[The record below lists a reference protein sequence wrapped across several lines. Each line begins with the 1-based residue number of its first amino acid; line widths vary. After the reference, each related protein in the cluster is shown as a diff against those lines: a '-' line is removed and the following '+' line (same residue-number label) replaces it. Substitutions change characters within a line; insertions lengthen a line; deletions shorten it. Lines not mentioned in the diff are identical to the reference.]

1 MDFPKL
7 LSDIAYLVSATLFIV
22 GLKFLSNPK
31 KARNGNQLA
40 AIGMTFAVVASLVF
54 IFGGGLNGA
63 RTAEGLPPLADTH
76 GLLIILGIVLGAVVG
91 AVAAR
96 KVAMTEMPQMVALL
110 NGCGGGAAALIST
123 VEFATFMAA
132 KSAGKPVDPLGFG
145 ATMFGG
151 VIGSLS
157 FWGSLMAFAKLSG
170 VMEKAITSAFQKFLT
185 VVVFLAVIGTVVWSG
200 MATGHEAMGGNL
212 PFYTLLGVALLFSV
226 LMVIPIGGADMPV
239 VISLLNSCT
248 GLAVAATGFS
258 LRQPALIISGTLVG
272 ASGTLLTLLM
282 CKAMNRSITNVLFAG
297 VGSGPVATGG
307 GAATGGPAKS
317 AREISADDLAMLCCN
332 VQSVIIIPGYGMA
345 VAQAQHVTR
354 ELGDLLTAKGVDVK
368 YAVHPVAG
376 RMPGHMNVLLAEA
389 NVPYEQLYDLEQINS
404 EFERCDVAMVIGAN
418 DVINPAARY
427 DKTSPIYGMPIL
439 DADKARNIIVVK
451 RSLKPGFAGIDNEIY
466 YDPKTYMFFGD
477 AKAAITKL
485 VEAVKQQ

>member
-1 MDFPKL
+1 MNPKL
-7 LSDIAYLVSATLFIV
+7 LSDVAYLTSAVLFII
-22 GLKFLSNPK
+22 GLKFLSHPK
-31 KARNGNQLA
+31 RARQGNQLA
-40 AIGMTFAVVASLVF
+40 AIGMAFAVVASF
-54 IFGGGLNGA
+54 IFIWGGGVHEMSG
-63 RTAEGLPPLADTH
+63 TSGI
-76 GLLIILGIVLGAVVG
+76 LIIVGIVVGALVG

-123 VEFATFMAA
+123 VEFANFMSAKAA
-132 KSAGKPVDPLGFG
+132 GQPIDPLGFG

-157 FWGSLMAFAKLSG
+157 FWGSLMAFGKLSG
-170 VMEKAITSAFQKFLT
+170 FMEQAITSAFQKLLT
-185 VVVFLAVIGTVVWSG
+185 IVVFLALLGTIGWSAV
-200 MATGHEAMGGNL
+200 ATGNA
-212 PFYTLLGVALLFSV
+212 PFYALLGVSLLFSL

-258 LRQPALIISGTLVG
+258 LQQPALIISGTLVG

-297 VGSGPVATGG
+297 VGSAPAAAAGG
-307 GAATGGPAKS
+307 GKATGPAKT
-317 AREISADDLAMLCCN
+317 AREITSDDLAMLCCN
-332 VQSVIIIPGYGMA
+332 VQSVIVIPGYGMA

-354 ELGDLLTAKGVDVK
+354 ELGDLLAAKGVDVK

-389 NVPYEQLYDLEQINS
+389 NVPYEQLYDLDQINS
-404 EFERCDVAMVIGAN
+404 EFERCDVALVIGAN

-439 DADKARNIIVVK
+439 DADKAANIIIVK

-466 YDPKTYMFFGD
+466 YNPKTYMYFGD
-477 AKAAITKL
+477 AKGAISKL
-485 VEAVKQQ
+485 VEAVKAQ

>member
-1 MDFPKL
+1 VNPKL
-7 LSDIAYLVSATLFIV
+7 LSDVAYLTSAILFIV

-31 KARNGNQLA
+31 RARQGNQLA
-40 AIGMTFAVVASLVF
+40 AIGMTFAIVASF
-54 IFGGGLNGA
+54 IFIWGGGVHDMSP
-63 RTAEGLPPLADTH
+63 RS
-76 GLLIILGIVLGAVVG
+76 GLLIIVGILVGGLAGTMGA
-91 AVAAR
+91 R
-96 KVAMTEMPQMVALL
+96 MVAMTEMPQMVALL

-123 VEFATFMAA
+123 VEFANFMTAKAA
-132 KSAGKPVDPLGFG
+132 GQPVDPLGFG

-200 MATGHEAMGGNL
+200 MATDNT
-212 PFYTLLGVALLFSV
+212 PFYALLGVALVFSF

-258 LRQPALIISGTLVG
+258 LQQPALIISGTLVG

-307 GAATGGPAKS
+307 GGGAAGPAKT
-317 AREISADDLAMLCCN
+317 AREISADDLAMLCAN

-345 VAQAQHVTR
+345 VAQAQHITR
-354 ELGDLLTAKGVDVK
+354 ELGDLLTAKGVEVK

-466 YDPKTYMFFGD
+466 YNPKTYMFFGD
-477 AKAAITKL
+477 AKAAISKL